1 MARCDVRNG
10 AFEELSSDMERIFD
24 SLLGR
29 TVGTMLR
36 TKNAEQYAPTL
47 DITESAES
55 FEVHVDLPGVRPE
68 DVKLEMHEGKLVVS
82 GSRST
87 NSDQKDKAFHRM
99 ERVSGSF
106 SRMISLPT
114 EVDVEKIDASYE
126 HGVLRI
132 VIPKAIKQQP
142 KKIAIRTSVN

>member
-1 MARCDVRNG
+1 MSRLDVRNG

-47 DITESAES
+47 DITESPEAY
-55 FEVHVDLPGVRPE
+55 EVHVDLPGVRPE
-68 DVKLEMHEGKLVVS
+68 AVKLEMHEGKLVIS
-82 GSRST
+82 GTRST
-87 NSDQKDKAFHRM
+87 SSDQKEKAFHRM

-106 SRMISLPT
+106 SRVISLPT
-114 EVDVEKIDASYE
+114 EVDAEKIDASFE

-142 KKIAIRTSVN
+142 KKIEIRTSAS